1 MKPIGK
7 YILIHTIEEKM
18 ETSSGL
24 LLTSVDANEFR
35 YKKGVVVAPGTEV
48 GAIKKKDVIYYDK
61 RAGYSMMI
69 KDTQYTIIQENDV
82 VVVV

>member
-48 GAIKKKDVIYYDK
+48 GAIKSDDVIYYDK

-82 VVVV
+82 VVVE